1 MKLHIGVNDR
11 FLEIFINNAK
21 ESSNLSDHHFLIY
34 GNPELPFSD
43 NFSFENLTFVDKL
56 NHSDDIIDKINQSTV
71 IYIHFL
77 SEEVSLFLSTFDLSN
92 KKLVWIFWGTD
103 GFSLPEISKQLKDP
117 ARSIFYNLAKDVRD
131 YFFKRKSKS
140 AKYLI
145 LPKINYF
152 AHYIDEDFEMM
163 RSLLAEDVQFLNFS
177 YGVNESIII
186 DKPLLGDDILVGNSA
201 SITNYHLFAFNKIEA
216 GHSTSKIHCPLSYGG
231 QPDYV
236 NQMIAEGKK
245 RFGTRFI
252 PYTEKMKSA
261 AFHNIVLSQAKF
273 AFMCN
278 NRSQAWG
285 NIMQL
290 LWQGSSVL
298 MLKQN
303 NLFKFLKR
311 NGFHVFDAEKEK
323 FISLSQNQM
332 IENRQKLN
340 QLFSLNAMKD
350 NYNLLLSI

>member
-21 ESSNLSDHHFLIY
+21 SSSDLSNHHFLIY

-43 NFSFENLTFVDKL
+43 NFSFENLAFVDKL
-56 NHSDDIIDKINQSTV
+56 NHSDDMIDKINQSTV

-77 SEEVSLFLSTFDLSN
+77 SEEVSLFLSKFDLIN

-103 GFSLPEISKQLKDP
+103 GFSLPQISKQLKDP
-117 ARSIFYNLAKDVRD
+117 SRSFFYNLAKGIRD
-131 YFFKRKSKS
+131 LFIKRKSNS

-152 AHYIDEDFEMM
+152 AHYIVEDFEMI
-163 RSLLAEDVQFLNFS
+163 RSILADNVQFLNFS

-186 DKPLLGDDILVGNSA
+186 DMPLLGDDILVGNSA
-201 SITNYHLFAFNKIEA
+201 SNTNYHLFAFEKIKQK
-216 GHSTSKIHCPLSYGG
+216 HSAIEIHCPLSYGG
-231 QPDYV
+231 HPDYV
-236 NQMIAEGKK
+236 NQVILEGKK
-245 RFGTRFI
+245 RFGTSFI
-252 PYTEKMKSA
+252 PYTEKMKSEV
-261 AFHNIVLSQAKF
+261 FHNRVLSKTKI

-290 LWQGSSVL
+290 LWQGSSVF
-298 MLKQN
+298 MLIHMTGY
-303 NLFKFLKR
+303 LFL
-311 NGFHVFDAEKEK
+311 HCC
-323 FISLSQNQM
+323 FIF
-332 IENRQKLN
+332 I
-340 QLFSLNAMKD
+340 
-350 NYNLLLSI
+350 

>member
-11 FLEIFINNAK
+11 FLEIFINNARA
-21 ESSNLSDHHFLIY
+21 SSDLSDHHFLIY
-34 GNPELPFSD
+34 GNPELPFSE
-43 NFSFENLTFVDKL
+43 NFSFENLTFLDKL
-56 NHSDDIIDKINQSTV
+56 NQSDDIIDKIYHSTV

-77 SEEVSLFLSTFDLSN
+77 SEEVSLFLSTFDLRN

-103 GFSLPEISKQLKDP
+103 GFSLPEIARKLKDP
-117 ARSIFYNLAKDVRD
+117 TRSVFYNLAKDIRD
-131 YFFKRKSKS
+131 LFFKRNSTS

-152 AHYIDEDFEMM
+152 AHYIAEDFEMM
-163 RSLLAEDVQFLNFS
+163 RSVLADNVKFLNFS

-201 SITNYHLFAFNKIEA
+201 SLTNFHLFAFTKIKA
-216 GHSTSKIHCPLSYGG
+216 GHSTNIIHCPLSYGG
-231 QPDYV
+231 HPDYV
-236 NQMIAEGKK
+236 NQLIAEGKK
-245 RFGTRFI
+245 RFGNSFI
-252 PYTEKMKSA
+252 PYTEKMKSVD
-261 AFHNIVLSQAKF
+261 FHNTVLSHAKF

-290 LWQGSSVL
+290 LWQGSSVF

-311 NGFHVFDAEKEK
+311 NGFHVFDAEEGKL
-323 FISLSQNQM
+323 ISLSQNQI

-340 QLFSLNAMKD
+340 QFFSLKEMKN
-350 NYNLLLSI
+350 NYNILLSI